1 MQYGSYR
8 GVRAY
13 GGGSTESVSPC
24 GFLDGTRG
32 SHPPGPAKDVGE
44 AANRDGGFVSP
55 GPPVLASLWS
65 LFVLS
70 WRRCTHCV

>member
-32 SHPPGPAKDVGE
+32 RHPPGPAKDVGE
-44 AANRDGGFVSP
+44 QQTETLGLCPP

-65 LFVLS
+65 LFVPS
-70 WRRCTHCV
+70 WRRCTHCI